1 MVCWERG
8 GEGKEKRGCRDGGL
22 AFSGSWV
29 EGKREIEREAGRL
42 RGAREERREGEG
54 GFGGG
59 LGRRDGGRKQEGK
72 M

>member
-8 GEGKEKRGCRDGGL
+8 GEGKEKRGCRGGEGKKKRGCRDGGL

-29 EGKREIEREAGRL
+29 EGKREIEREAGSL

-59 LGRRDGGRKQEGK
+59 
-72 M
+72 